1 MNPHLV
7 HGGALSAALD
17 RFGGRRE
24 DWLDLSTGIN
34 PMPAPLPPLPSDL
47 FTRLPEAD
55 LEREAYEAARHHYG
69 ATATAG
75 IVAAPGSQALISL
88 LPHLLPGGAAAIL
101 RPAYGEHARAFAAA
115 GHRVCAVANVDEVPD
130 GVAVAVFVNPNNP
143 DGRRFERRSLLALGG
158 RLAAR
163 GGWLVVDEAFM
174 DGDPRESLAGEA
186 GRPGLVVLR
195 SFGKFFGLAGLR
207 LGFALTTPALAASL
221 AARLGPWAVS
231 GPALHAGARLMAD
244 PRTVDRLRREIA
256 ARGRETRNAI
266 ADAGFTPQGDAGLFA
281 LVETL
286 HAGAVFQALARR
298 HILVRPFADPADWL
312 RFGLVR
318 NEGEAARLARAL
330 GEARRE
336 VGL

>member
-7 HGGALSAALD
+7 HGGALQAAIE

-34 PMPAPLPPLPSDL
+34 PLPAPLPPLPGEL

-55 LEREAYEAARHHYG
+55 LERDACEAARHHYG
-69 ATATAG
+69 APATAG
-75 IVAAPGSQALISL
+75 LVAAPGSQALISL
-88 LPHLLPGGAAAIL
+88 LPHLLPDGAAAIL

-115 GHRVCAVANVDEVPD
+115 GRRILAVSSPEAVPD
-130 GVAVAVFVNPNNP
+130 DVGVAVFVNPNNP
-143 DGRRFERRSLLALGG
+143 DGRRFERCSLLALGD

-174 DGDPRESLAGEA
+174 DADPRESLAGDA

-207 LGFALTTPALAASL
+207 LGFALTTPAFAAHL

-231 GPALHAGARLMAD
+231 GPALFAGATLMAD
-244 PRTVDRLRREIA
+244 RDGIAALRHEIA
-256 ARGRETRNAI
+256 RRAAETRGAI
-266 ADAGFTPQGDAGLFA
+266 TDAGFTPRGDAGLFA
-281 LVETL
+281 LVETPR
-286 HAGAVFQALARR
+286 AGAVFEALARR
-298 HILVRPFADPADWL
+298 RILVRPFADPADWL
-312 RFGLVR
+312 RFGLTR
-318 NEGEAARLARAL
+318 RAEEAARLACAL
-330 GEARRE
+330 REARAE
-336 VGL
+336 AGL

>member
-7 HGGALSAALD
+7 HGGALQAALD
-17 RFGGRRE
+17 QFGGRRE

-34 PMPAPLPPLPSDL
+34 PLPATLPPLPSEL

-55 LEREAYEAARHHYG
+55 LERDACGAARHHYG

-75 IVAAPGSQALISL
+75 LVAAPGSQALISL
-88 LPHLLPGGAAAIL
+88 LPHLLPDGPAAIL
-101 RPAYGEHARAFAAA
+101 RPAYGEHARTFAAA
-115 GHRVCAVANVDEVPD
+115 GRRILAVASVEEVPD
-130 GVAVAVFVNPNNP
+130 DVVVAIFVNPNNP
-143 DGRRFERRSLLALGG
+143 DGRRFERRTLLALGD

-174 DGDPRESLAGEA
+174 DADPRESVADEA

-231 GPALHAGARLMAD
+231 GPALFAGAKLMAD
-244 PRTVDRLRREIA
+244 RDGIDRLRCEIA
-256 ARGRETRNAI
+256 RRATETRRAI

-281 LVETL
+281 LVETPR
-286 HAGAVFQALARR
+286 AGAVFDALARR
-298 HILVRPFADPADWL
+298 RILVRPFADPPDWL
-312 RFGLVR
+312 RFGLTHHAD
-318 NEGEAARLARAL
+318 EAARLARAL
-330 GEARRE
+330 REARAE
-336 VGL
+336 AGL